1 MNIYIVTRSPF
12 PRGTSTA
19 ARISSYAKGFISNGV
34 NCTVV
39 TTCQKK
45 SKNSS
50 NKIPY
55 VEIFTPKTEL
65 RNLSI
70 KSIYGLI
77 GTVMCFRYLYKN
89 VARGDILIIYGDNF
103 LDYISFIFLKLF
115 REIILVKE
123 LCEIPY
129 MNNHVLNRIR
139 RIVDVNF
146 FYKTFDCFLVISE
159 NLSNYVSAY
168 KSTKASIIKVPI
180 LFDFDRLNVKKSIKE
195 TNDLYIFHAGGLTE
209 YKDGIL
215 TSIEAF
221 GIALKDIEKSVK
233 FVVAGVNRWKLSD
246 AFNKIVSKYN
256 LKDNIVFLDFLKPE
270 DIIQWSLKS
279 DISIVYKNDNV
290 QNRNGFAT
298 KIAEAL
304 GCDTAVITTDVGE
317 TVNYLIDGFSGYIMK
332 PQGPQ
337 ILSQKIIRAI
347 NNDDERNKIINNGK
361 KVAQEHFDISSQTK
375 KIISV
380 FNNKLKNLIDE
391 YR

>member
-1 MNIYIVTRSPF
+1 MNIFIATRSPF

-34 NCTVV
+34 NCTVI

-45 SKNSS
+45 SKNIS

-65 RNLSI
+65 TNLI
-70 KSIYGLI
+70 FKSIYGLI
-77 GTVMCFRYLYKN
+77 GTVLCFRYLYKN
-89 VARGDILIIYGDNF
+89 LRRGDILILYGDNF
-103 LDYISFIFLKLF
+103 FDNISFSFLKLF

-129 MNNHVLNRIR
+129 MNNQVLNRIK
-139 RIVDVNF
+139 RILDINF

-159 NLSNYVSAY
+159 NLSVYANKH

-180 LFDFDRLNVKKSIKE
+180 LFDFDRLNVKNSIKD
-195 TNDLYIFHAGGLTE
+195 TSDIYIFHAGGLTE

-233 FVVAGVNRWKLSD
+233 FVVAGVNRWKLPD
-246 AFNKIVSKYN
+246 DFNKIVSKYH

-270 DIIQWSLKS
+270 EVIQWSLKS
-279 DISIVYKNDNV
+279 DISIIYKNDNV

-304 GCDTAVITTDVGE
+304 GCNTAVITTDVGE

-347 NNDDERNKIINNGK
+347 NNDDERNKIIKNGK
-361 KVAQEHFDISSQTK
+361 KVAEEHFDISSQTN

-380 FNNKLKNLIDE
+380 FNNKLKNLINE
-391 YR
+391 